1 MERYAIRADYDARS
15 IVVYQAYSPL
25 IALPAAKAQRFTPP
39 FSLTRMTWIKPSFL
53 WMMER
58 SNWGRKS
65 GQEHVL
71 AVRISRT
78 GWEEALSHAVLTSFA
93 PGVYADRDEWQRQVE
108 QARVLV
114 QWDPERGLRG
124 EGLPYD
130 SIQVGISRHLIE
142 RYVNEWI
149 QEIRDITPLVRSLA
163 TQIAAGEAQRAR
175 QKLPNER
182 LYPVPDTIARRLGIP
197 LTSR

>member
-15 IVVYQAYSPL
+15 IVVYQAYSPQ
-25 IALPAAKAQRFTPP
+25 IALPAVKAQRFVPP

-71 AVRISRT
+71 AVRITRA

-93 PGVYADRDEWQRQVE
+93 TGVYADRDAWQRQVE
-108 QARVLV
+108 SAHVLV

-124 EGLPYD
+124 ERLSYD

-142 RYVNEWI
+142 RYVNEWT
-149 QEIRDITPLVRSLA
+149 QEIRDITPLVHSLA
-163 TQIAAGEAQRAR
+163 TQFAAGEASKAR
-175 QKLPNER
+175 QRLPNER
-182 LYPVPDTIARRLGIP
+182 LYPVPNAIAQRLGM
-197 LTSR
+197 LQAGG